1 MLDSFNSVCVWEW
14 LPKRARKREWASVY
28 LNNTKKCGNCPF
40 WSNYLTG
47 CTRSPIITSPIW
59 VTKLLGGLKN
69 LDMSS
74 LSMKNMSNIISFI
87 QKSRSAN
94 RWNVN
99 WLLRT
104 LLWCH
109 KLKHLEFKTNVINK
123 EKKTVIH
130 AWCCVD
136 WEAVLVLPNS
146 SHIVFLPEY
155 KIRSVTTVIIVML
168 LVWLSD
174 NSNQACFSRSLID
187 F

>member
-1 MLDSFNSVCVWEW
+1 MLNSFNSVCDWEW
-14 LPKRARKREWASVY
+14 LPKRTGKSEWGSVY

-59 VTKLLGGLKN
+59 VTELLGGLKN
-69 LDMSS
+69 LDMSR

-99 WLLRT
+99 LLLRT

-109 KLKHLEFKTNVINK
+109 KLKHLEFKINVIK
-123 EKKTVIH
+123 KKRKTVIH
-130 AWCCVD
+130 AWYRVD
-136 WEAVLVLPNS
+136 WEAALVLPNS
-146 SHIVFLPEY
+146 SHTFFLA
-155 KIRSVTTVIIVML
+155 RV
-168 LVWLSD
+168 
-174 NSNQACFSRSLID
+174 
-187 F
+187 

>member
-155 KIRSVTTVIIVML
+155 KIRSVTTVIIIML